1 MAKIYLLLAIL
12 GAVLPYGALLL
23 WLFENGFNLQ
33 LLWQAI
39 TANNISVLAW
49 LDVVIA
55 AVALICFVITDG
67 KKHQVKGA
75 TSSIIA
81 TLSVGVACGLPLYLY
96 LKEEQREAKVKA

>member
-12 GAVLPYGALLL
+12 GALLPYGALLP
-23 WLFENGFNLQ
+23 WLFENGLNLQ

-55 AVALICFVITDG
+55 AVALICFIVTNS

-75 TSSIIA
+75 AFAIVA
-81 TLSVGVACGLPLYLY
+81 TLSIGVACGLPLYLY
-96 LKEEQREAKVKA
+96 LKETNEN

>member
-12 GAVLPYGALLL
+12 GAVLPYGALLP

-49 LDVVIA
+49 LDVIIA

-75 TSSIIA
+75 TFAIIA
-81 TLSVGVACGLPLYLY
+81 TFTVGVACGLPLYLY
-96 LKEEQREAKVKA
+96 LKAANSSK